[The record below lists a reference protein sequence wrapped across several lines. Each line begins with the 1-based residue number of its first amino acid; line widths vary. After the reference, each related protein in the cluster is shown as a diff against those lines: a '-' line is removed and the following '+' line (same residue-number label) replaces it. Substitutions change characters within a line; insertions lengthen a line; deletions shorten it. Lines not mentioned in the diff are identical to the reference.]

1 LDAFELATTLQTL
14 LSSRRWDGDA
24 NNDNTFR
31 KVLVVPDFRETSAW
45 FDGRMPACL
54 IAFGSAQADRKM
66 PDILTQVV
74 RVRIWQRLESNESG
88 EALIL
93 GRNSAAT
100 SSIGQGLLRLEREL
114 AEVMTVLSQT
124 NGVTIN
130 QVYAG
135 ATATLITDERT
146 YGYRDFRYEAEI
158 STFPDP

>member
-1 LDAFELATTLQTL
+1 
-14 LSSRRWDGDA
+14 
-24 NNDNTFR
+24 
-31 KVLVVPDFRETSAW
+31 
-45 FDGRMPACL
+45 MPACL
-54 IAFGSAQADRKM
+54 IAIGSAQADRKM

-74 RVRIWQRLESNESG
+74 RVRIWQRLESDETG
-88 EALIL
+88 EALVL

-124 NGVTIN
+124 NSVTIN

-135 ATATLITDERT
+135 ATATLITDEST

-158 STFPDP
+158 STFPDS